1 MLNLT
6 YSCVMKSNYISLA
19 INMCLTIFI
28 GIQMPKS
35 WFSKYVL
42 CECLDRP
49 RAPKEVPFYFQE
61 VRIGMLRVSIIF
73 NLSRLIYEA
82 IKSDISVILV
92 AARLLFTILQL
103 ADQWWFCKNWEAFFI
118 QKKMRAYIW
127 FRLFVTICMLSMLFC
142 VQKTFPPYNNNNP
155 ERLELDSFQ
164 WASGLQ
170 TMMWYYWGKRWKFAW
185 GDMND
190 DRRIRAVA
198 GTMILSSLI
207 YGFSD
212 VYIQVGTSITSF
224 HAAITAG
231 ATASIAFFLL
241 GLGLL
246 YLDVVTN
253 RSMQACRRILD
264 ESIVASMAEASAA
277 LGDNSDRIHP
287 PLLPSSVPPSRR
299 HSKFM
304 NNIRQSIESRRQS
317 ISMGSRKQS
326 MDSRIDQADDAT
338 RRSGNHAD
346 VEMVAEEKII
356 DDEEEN
362 SIIGRNRSIRE
373 YVDPT
378 VSFDENLTTS
388 VDITNDVLPHE
399 NDDIENASHSQNNGE
414 LGVDRI
420 RIKPNFIPFSSIP
433 VNIRR
438 VSSFIDNSSSG
449 SNHGRR
455 NDSNI
460 RNSSVSSNAGDAGAD
475 RIVRVKPIT
484 TLTESTSSAIVS
496 SGPPPVCDS
505 TEHLMI
511 DHVHV
516 PITRQNSLEANLAN
530 YETAHLLSDK
540 IMVVTVQVIII

>member
-1 MLNLT
+1 
-6 YSCVMKSNYISLA
+6 
-19 INMCLTIFI
+19 MCLTIFI
-28 GIQMPKS
+28 GIQMPNS

-61 VRIGMLRVSIIF
+61 VRIGMLVVSIIF
-73 NLSRLIYEA
+73 NLIRLIYEA

-92 AARLLFTILQL
+92 AARLLFTIFQL

-185 GDMND
+185 GDVND

-277 LGDNSDRIHP
+277 LGDHSDRIHP
-287 PLLPSSVPPSRR
+287 PSLPSSVPPSRR

-317 ISMGSRKQS
+317 ISMESQRQS
-326 MDSRIDQADDAT
+326 MDSRIEQPDDAI

-356 DDEEEN
+356 DEEEEN
-362 SIIGRNRSIRE
+362 GIIGGDRYIRE

-378 VSFDENLTTS
+378 ISFDDNLTTPF
-388 VDITNDVLPHE
+388 DITNDVLPHE
-399 NDDIENASHSQNNGE
+399 SDDIENASNSQNNGAI
-414 LGVDRI
+414 GVDRT
-420 RIKPNFIPFSSIP
+420 RIKPNVIPPPSIP

-438 VSSFIDNSSSG
+438 VSLINHSSSG
-449 SNHGRR
+449 SNHDSR

-460 RNSSVSSNAGDAGAD
+460 QNSTISSNVSDAGAD
-475 RIVRVKPIT
+475 RVRVKPIT

-496 SGPPPVCDS
+496 SGPPPLCDS
-505 TEHLMI
+505 TEHFMI

-516 PITRQNSLEANLAN
+516 PLTRKNSLEANLVN

-540 IMVVTVQVIII
+540 IMVVTVQVIIQSYSSLTWIQIAFI